1 MHCVSAMR
9 VGNLTNQ
16 LATLMLFLFSASMSG
31 CVGLVKANASNSA
44 PASIMV
50 SISPATAALQT
61 SQTQQ
66 FTATVQNDSQNKGA
80 TWELTQSG
88 NPCTPAC
95 GTVSETNPVRYS
107 APGNIPNPAT
117 VTLTA
122 VSLADGTRSASS
134 QITISSQPPP
144 ISVSVSPSSV
154 PLQRSQTQQFTA
166 TVQND
171 SQNKGVT
178 WELTQSGNPCTPSC
192 GTLSGWTSENALYS
206 APATPPNSNVVML
219 AATSVADNSK
229 TAAATILFSNAASSS
244 EGAQVNV
251 VDITSYGARWVPLP
265 LSTTAG
271 CLSGSNI
278 LNVTSAD
285 TFLVGDGISV
295 YNCGPTITV
304 TTPAAPAVSSGASAS
319 ATMLDTPIAASTG
332 GGKGF
337 SYRIVTRDNE
347 GGLTLPSPITTIA
360 NGSALG
366 QQIIPVIS
374 AQTLGQQ
381 MTIKLVSNGPP
392 NGSKVRLR
400 GTSNSFFDTY
410 GQVISGGGTS
420 SIVLENLPFV
430 SQATVT
436 GGNLYYFN
444 GNQLNWTNQS
454 GAFEQIICASRPAD
468 SGTYH
473 IVGIAPPNFTTFNDW
488 GATITTA
495 PSPLPPYVNDSV
507 CAATNPTNDYLSN
520 VTITG
525 INANAVTMS
534 ANASQTTPNGTMNL
548 DAAPALLAAQS
559 ALRSANGGIRAS
571 LYIPC
576 FPVTSA
582 RGAFYLTSSVDLSA
596 VGVFN
601 GIQQCGAVSASETI
615 TLQGDWTGTT
625 SDAAIGN
632 GAGAVIGMGGAYPVL
647 YGPVGLNVH
656 NVQFIGGG
664 NCLFIQDGYPNNG
677 GGSDTTMDKLAFTC
691 GGYAP
696 ITVLEANGFHHF
708 FTDLYPN
715 VGPGNSPSL
724 MDTTWAASFYADGPG
739 TVHIS
744 NQNQGFGGEFFAY
757 NPTGLPRT
765 LEFVSFYIQGPIMP
779 SIATYSTSSSEY
791 IISQSQVN
799 DTSPMP
805 YIEMD
810 AGTGGGLY
818 YVWLQNPAGNV
829 PEPISGTSPV
839 AFYPAAVELP
849 PYTVP
854 SSYVPDNTGNS
865 KFELN
870 SPQVGDNFN
879 RGNGAVGSNWTV
891 YQGGFNVVDNVAV
904 GTGSVNNEA
913 LYTGLNGS
921 PLPNTTGPNTS
932 YGQGQWASVLI
943 TNAANLAGV
952 IVSGGNGNDS
962 AGGGINVPGNPI
974 QGYGCFEI
982 DASLGI
988 YHAPA
993 AGYYTSTA
1001 IPSEAVGDRVFCSV
1015 VPTPSG
1021 NIITAVVRSIDG
1033 TTTTLSYTDNRQTK
1047 IWGQPG
1053 IWTQG
1058 MIASVDDFTAGTIP
1072 AVASPLNENYWSQPQ
1087 HFGDFIQL
1095 GPTSFSNLPAATGTV
1110 HNGSVSYCENCTI
1123 TNPCAGGGKGAIA
1136 KLLDRVWVCN

>member
-1 MHCVSAMR
+1 
-9 VGNLTNQ
+9 
-16 LATLMLFLFSASMSG
+16 MSG
-31 CVGLVKANASNSA
+31 CVGLVKANTSNSV
-44 PASIMV
+44 PAAIIV
-50 SISPATAALQT
+50 SISPPSAALQT
-61 SQTQQ
+61 SQAQQ
-66 FTATVQNDSQNKGA
+66 FTATVQNDSQNKGI

-88 NPCTPAC
+88 NPCTPSC
-95 GTVSETNPVRYS
+95 GTVSGTNPVSYS
-107 APGNIPNPAT
+107 APAKISNPVT

-122 VSLADGTRSASS
+122 VSLADVTKSASS
-134 QITISSQPPP
+134 QVTISSQPPP
-144 ISVSVSPSSV
+144 ISPQISVSVSPSSA
-154 PLQRSQTQQFTA
+154 PLRTSQNQQFTA

-192 GTLSGWTSENALYS
+192 GTLSGWTSENALYA
-206 APATPPNSNVVML
+206 APATPPNTNVVML

-244 EGAQVNV
+244 EGGAQANV

-265 LSTTAG
+265 LSTAAG

-278 LNVTSAD
+278 LNVASAD
-285 TFLVGDGISV
+285 AFLVGDGISV

-304 TTPAAPAVSSGASAS
+304 TTPPAPAASSGASAT

-332 GGKGF
+332 GGKSF
-337 SYRIVTRDNE
+337 SYKIVTRDNE
-347 GGLTLPSPITTIA
+347 GGLTLPSPITTIP

-400 GTSNSFFDTY
+400 GTSNSAFDTY

-430 SQATVT
+430 SQVTVI

-444 GNQLNWTNQS
+444 GNQLTWTNQS

-495 PSPLPPYVNDSV
+495 PNPLPPYINDGV

-534 ANASQTTPNGTMNL
+534 ANASQTTSNGTMNL
-548 DAAPALLAAQS
+548 DAVPALLAAQS
-559 ALRSANGGIRAS
+559 ALRSANGGTRAS

-576 FPVTSA
+576 FPMTSA
-582 RGAFYLTSSVDLSA
+582 RGAFYLTSSVDLSD
-596 VGVFN
+596 VSLLN
-601 GIQQCGAVSASETI
+601 GIQQCGAVSASEPI

-632 GAGAVIGMGGAYPVL
+632 GVGAIIGMGGAYPVL
-647 YGPVGLNVH
+647 YGPRGLNVH
-656 NVQFIGGG
+656 NVQFYGGG

-677 GGSDTTMDKLAFTC
+677 GGSDTSMSNLAFNC

-708 FTDLYPN
+708 FSALYPN

-724 MDTTWAASFYADGPG
+724 MDTTWAASFYVDGAS

-744 NQNQGFGGEFFAY
+744 NQNQGFGGEFYAY
-757 NPTGLPRT
+757 NPTGLART
-765 LEFVSFYIQGPIMP
+765 LEFVSFYIQGSIMP

-810 AGTGGGLY
+810 AGPGGGLY
-818 YVWLQNPAGNV
+818 YVSLENPYGNV
-829 PEPISGTSPV
+829 PEPIAGTSPV
-839 AFYPAAVELP
+839 AFYPVAVSLP
-849 PYTVP
+849 AYTVP
-854 SSYVPDNTGNS
+854 SSYVPDYTGNS

-904 GTGSVNNEA
+904 GAGSVNNEA

-921 PLPNTTGPNTS
+921 PLPNTSGPNTS
-932 YGQGQWASVLI
+932 FGQGQWASVLI
-943 TNAANLAGV
+943 TNAAGLAGV
-952 IVSGGNGNDS
+952 IVSGGNGNSS
-962 AGGGINVPGNPI
+962 AGGGINVPGSPI

-982 DASLGI
+982 NASLVI

-993 AGYYTSTA
+993 AGNYTSTA
-1001 IPSEAVGDRVFCSV
+1001 IPPEAVGDRVFCSV
-1015 VPTPSG
+1015 VPTLSG
-1021 NIITAVVRSIDG
+1021 NIITAVARSVDG
-1033 TTTTLSYTDNRQTK
+1033 TTTTLSYTDARQTK

-1058 MIASVDDFTAGTIP
+1058 MITSVDDFTAGTIP
-1072 AVASPLNENYWSQPQ
+1072 PVASPLNENYWSQPQ

-1095 GPTSFSNLPAATGTV
+1095 GTISFSKLQAATATV
-1110 HNGSVSYCENCTI
+1110 HPGSQIFCKDCTS
-1123 TNPCAGGGKGAIA
+1123 TNPCGGGGGKAGAFA
-1136 KLLDRVWVCN
+1136 KLQGDGVWACN